1 MAMDIFSGAIL
12 SVEVGTH
19 TAGSNTPAT
28 DFKEVPEIGSFPTI
42 GAENTVIDV
51 VEFNNKYNRK
61 LIGSKSVPD
70 ITLTVHY
77 LPDNEVH
84 ALLLQLE
91 DEQKRAQFKIT
102 YFEDQTKASGYS
114 VTYVGF
120 VSSSVTSGDK
130 DEVVNRDFVI
140 AVDGGPIETKII
152 APAP

>member
-1 MAMDIFSGAIL
+1 MAMDIFAGANI

-28 DFKEVPEIGSFPTI
+28 DFKEIPEIGSFPTI
-42 GAENTVIDV
+42 GAENVVIDV
-51 VEFNNKYNRK
+51 VEYNNKYNRK

-77 LPDNEVH
+77 LPDNEIH
-84 ALLLQLE
+84 QLLLSLE

-102 YFEDQTKASGYS
+102 YFEDASKTTGYS
-114 VTYVGF
+114 VLYVGF
-120 VSSSVTSGDK
+120 ISSSVTSGDK
-130 DEVVNRDFVI
+130 DAPVDRNFVI

-152 APAP
+152 GPAP